1 MDRTRTQL
9 FCGLI
14 AVLVLAAGARADV
27 IHLKSGGRVEG
38 EIIER
43 EDGRVRIRTAG
54 RGIVTTID
62 ESEIEWIDQ
71 RPTARQVYERMAGT
85 LDPDDAD
92 GHFALGTWCRRH
104 SLRSEMQELF
114 RQAIEIDPDHEQ
126 ARAELGYVR
135 TEEGW
140 MTRDEAMEAR
150 GLVQVDGEWM
160 TEEEAA
166 ERAQAG
172 KDREVLRRIN
182 HAVNRIRFGSQQ
194 ESRRWSLWLSAFNDP
209 EYAGTIMR
217 LLGNR
222 SETVRAAASSS
233 LGLMRHQPAATRLVK
248 LMLDDSSSTVRRAAT
263 DALRHLDTERVC
275 DVMHDVIA
283 GIKLAPI
290 HDRSDQDFAKTLYH
304 RLAVALG
311 ELGNIRS
318 VPFLIEILYPN
329 IEIQVPE
336 TPAGTS
342 MAMGMNQLMGTPRMG
357 DVKTRGA
364 WFDTRPVQF
373 DSDRYFFNQPAEDA
387 LRRLTGEN
395 LGVLPREWRAW
406 WDEHG
411 RARLREHEAR
421 MRARDDDAQRLLEEA
436 ERGAN

>member
-1 MDRTRTQL
+1 LMAA
-9 FCGLI
+9 LI
-14 AVLVLAAGARADV
+14 LAGGARAEV

-43 EDGRVRIRTAG
+43 EDGRVRIRTSG

-62 ESEIEWIDQ
+62 EAEIEWIDQ
-71 RPTARQVYERMAGT
+71 RPTARQVFERMAGA

-104 SLRSEMQELF
+104 NLRNEMQELF
-114 RQAIEIDPDHEQ
+114 RQAIEIDPDHER

-150 GLVQVDGEWM
+150 GMVRVDGEWM

-166 ERAQAG
+166 ERAEAE
-172 KDREVLRRIN
+172 KDREMLRRIN
-182 HAVNRIRFGSQQ
+182 NAVSRIRFGSQQ
-194 ESRRWSLWLSAFNDP
+194 ESRRWSQWLSAFNDP
-209 EYAGTIMR
+209 EYAGTIMG

-222 SETVRAAASSS
+222 DEAVRAAASSS
-233 LGLMRHQPAATRLVK
+233 LGVMKHQPAATRLVK

-263 DALRHLDTERVC
+263 DALRHLDTEQVC
-275 DVMHDVIA
+275 EVMHSVIA
-283 GIKLAPI
+283 GVKLAPI
-290 HDRSDQDFAKTLYH
+290 HDRSDQEFAKVLYR

-336 TPAGTS
+336 TPTGTS
-342 MAMGMNQLMGTPRMG
+342 MALGVDEVIGTPRMG
-357 DVKTRGA
+357 DVKTRGT
-364 WFDTRPVQF
+364 WFDTRPVQI

-411 RARLREHEAR
+411 RALLREHEAR
-421 MRARDDDAQRLLEEA
+421 KRARDDDAQQLLEEV